1 MILIRVLRGFKEVL
15 CSLMTVIFGLLS
27 LLIIA
32 IVIVFVVMLAVTAV
46 ISAIILFL
54 AITGNLATFTPWDQ
68 FLPSKDM
75 DLMAVFFH
83 YRELV
88 IAGFI
93 YWFEIVFIGAF
104 IFVNSLHWN
113 RNIFILGFG
122 ILICL
127 LIRSFFM

>member
-1 MILIRVLRGFKEVL
+1 MENESSNNIPEFAPGAQLIGLIVVVIL
-15 CSLMTVIFGLLS
+15 T
-27 LLIIA
+27 
-32 IVIVFVVMLAVTAV
+32 VTAV
-46 ISAIILFL
+46 ILAIALFLLFL
-54 AITGNLATFTPWDQ
+54 AITGNLATFAPWDQ

-83 YRELV
+83 YLNLV

-122 ILICL
+122 LLICL

>member
-1 MILIRVLRGFKEVL
+1 MENKSSNNIPEFAPGAQLIGLIVVLIL
-15 CSLMTVIFGLLS
+15 T
-27 LLIIA
+27 
-32 IVIVFVVMLAVTAV
+32 VTAV
-46 ISAIILFL
+46 ILVIALFLLFL
-54 AITGNLATFTPWDQ
+54 AITGNLATFAPWDQ